1 MHRRAFMKASAA
13 VLGAVMLGKIN
24 PDFGLTSACSA
35 HAAPATGGI
44 PNITLNNGLSMPQ
57 LGFGTWTLAENTTPS
72 VREAVACGYRLFD
85 TAQAYGNEKAVWQG
99 IKESGIA
106 RQEVFIT
113 TKISP
118 PNMRKPPQKDAIDA
132 SIEALGGEYLD
143 LFLLHW
149 PVSPHIQET
158 WETLEEYV
166 RKGLIKSIG
175 LSNFN
180 PHHIED
186 VLKYAK
192 VRPVLNQIEIHPY
205 HSQETNVAASR
216 GYGLAVEAWSPLAQG
231 RVASDE
237 TIRTVAKKYGK
248 SPAQVTLRWEIQR
261 GLIVIPRSKNPAHI
275 AENIRLFDF
284 ELSNEDMATI
294 SALNQNQRINPQ
306 NDPDNFPW

>member
-1 MHRRAFMKASAA
+1 MRRRAFMKASAA

-118 PNMRKPPQKDAIDA
+118 PNMRK
-132 SIEALGGEYLD
+132 
-143 LFLLHW
+143 H
-149 PVSPHIQET
+149 
-158 WETLEEYV
+158 
-166 RKGLIKSIG
+166 
-175 LSNFN
+175 
-180 PHHIED
+180 
-186 VLKYAK
+186 
-192 VRPVLNQIEIHPY
+192 
-205 HSQETNVAASR
+205 R
-216 GYGLAVEAWSPLAQG
+216 GAWW
-231 RVASDE
+231 R
-237 TIRTVAKKYGK
+237 
-248 SPAQVTLRWEIQR
+248 
-261 GLIVIPRSKNPAHI
+261 IPRFVSVALARQPAYPGNMGNTGRI
-275 AENIRLFDF
+275 CPERFDK
-284 ELSNEDMATI
+284 EHRPEQLQ
-294 SALNQNQRINPQ
+294 SASY
-306 NDPDNFPW
+306 